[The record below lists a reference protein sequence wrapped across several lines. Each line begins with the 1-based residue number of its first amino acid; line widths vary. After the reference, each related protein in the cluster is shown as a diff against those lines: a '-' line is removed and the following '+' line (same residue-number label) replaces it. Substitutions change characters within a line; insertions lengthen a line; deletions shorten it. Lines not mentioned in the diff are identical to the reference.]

1 MAFIHMDEE
10 RVKKVTITL
19 IRPRLEYA
27 ATVCSQSTTNNIR
40 PLKPER
46 IQRAA
51 TTFVPYLLD
60 MLYEER
66 LAKLELTMLEQRRQE
81 GD

>member
-1 MAFIHMDEE
+1 MDEE

-40 PLKPER
+40 KPER

-51 TTFVPYLLD
+51 TTFVPCLLD